1 MKELILITCYWAH
14 LVAVALW
21 VGGIIFILFFAMP
34 SSRQVLGAESGK
46 FMGEISKRF
55 TPVANLS
62 IVFLVIT
69 GAILAWLN
77 EQYSGITFLENDWTS
92 ALMLKLFL
100 VLVMIAIHFYRGL
113 VLGPRIMRTAAVAE
127 KTTLQK
133 LSLNLVKANFIL
145 GLLVLLI
152 SGALPV
158 LRGY

>member
-1 MKELILITCYWAH
+1 MSTFRGSL
-14 LVAVALW
+14 
-21 VGGIIFILFFAMP
+21 
-34 SSRQVLGAESGK
+34 R
-46 FMGEISKRF
+46 
-55 TPVANLS
+55 
-62 IVFLVIT
+62 
-69 GAILAWLN
+69 LN

-113 VLGPRIMRTAAVAE
+113 VLGPKIIRTAALAE

-133 LSLNLVKANFIL
+133 LSLNLVRVNFAL

-152 SGALPV
+152 SGSLSI